1 MGWPVVAAC
10 LLLLLSE
17 ASAEPRQQFVLRL
30 LSVYGGGK
38 MQASR
43 ADRDQN
49 GNISE
54 NEFLQSILF
63 FADNDVRDRR
73 VTLAEFID
81 GYRREYKLPA
91 ELIVIMF
98 DILDDL
104 NNDGGGGMGRDD
116 FRDNRNNK
124 FFDMFFQFGKGDNVF
139 RNTARNKGDNLLT
152 QRDFSYRDFVGSI
165 PVVFLPGNGPGNPWD
180 REFDYERWFHNVD
193 RNNDSLVSFNELK
206 DEFRRYSRDGR
217 VARARWAE
225 RNMNVYSDREW
236 LANVVFDYWD
246 KNRDLTLD
254 DIDIGLVLREA
265 DRNRDMRVTTI
276 EFHRFMEKYNKR
288 ARRRLAT
295 PIRPV
300 MYDCPSP
307 WWQSFGCRP
316 RVDATRAAM
325 DMDDN
330 FDGWITHGE
339 LRKRLSYYDRNG
351 DGWASRFEV
360 MTFETLRY
368 GVKGPVASLMFDIY
382 DRNGDGRYDH
392 GDLQF
397 MLTVV
402 IIIIIIIMVKGTGVS
417 CVFCD
422 ARRAVLD
429 LVRLAEMF
437 RFLPQAQEGDCTGKD
452 WRGSGWYSPFD
463 WRQRNRVPE
472 NFLQWSYLQK
482 RPADR
487 VPAARIRSFFDQLYK
502 QGGPSRGGRNQE
514 AKKTAEGSAD
524 NAGDGRQTG
533 NRNNWPWTWDPNNPP
548 TADLFVDED
557 KTDSQVSGTPSPE
570 DSKSDDNS
578 ADAAQNATDVDSATL
593 EEGEDKDHDEVA
605 RQMTHTFRTPADW
618 LSYARDMNRCDGG
631 NQWAQQ
637 SDMNDLNAYGVG
649 WGGWDGWNDGQSEMA
664 AVWGTG
670 QEGLQAGQDKTRCF
684 VYGETILGRETVS
697 ITDGIYSQPYSGAGS
712 QWPQWMTRN
721 RGSYYS
727 PRWWSSS
734 GNNQMWPTR
743 TIPGP
748 VWSGGQ
754 MSGFPRPDSDYRQ
767 RFFPVSSGQDGGR
780 QGQDR

>member
-1 MGWPVVAAC
+1 
-10 LLLLLSE
+10 
-17 ASAEPRQQFVLRL
+17 
-30 LSVYGGGK
+30 

-152 QRDFSYRDFVGSI
+152 QRDFSYRDFVGSSGRNRVEDYRKALMMWVAEAANRLYTI
-165 PVVFLPGNGPGNPWD
+165 NYQPHIPGNPWD

-397 MLTVV
+397 MLTARVPRQANV
-402 IIIIIIIMVKGTGVS
+402 GKEETGVS

-437 RFLPQAQEGDCTGKD
+437 RFLPQAQV
-452 WRGSGWYSPFD
+452 R
-463 WRQRNRVPE
+463 
-472 NFLQWSYLQK
+472 
-482 RPADR
+482 
-487 VPAARIRSFFDQLYK
+487 
-502 QGGPSRGGRNQE
+502 PSRMRHGSCPAPSVRVLPYLVHSTYRLYHGGVVTPFRGGE
-514 AKKTAEGSAD
+514 LFAD
-524 NAGDGRQTG
+524 LPFLAPPAGYFTE
-533 NRNNWPWTWDPNNPP
+533 PSCSSCPNFSDCFPYAPPPLQMNLTDLFQPGLPPPSPPP
-548 TADLFVDED
+548 TFTV
-557 KTDSQVSGTPSPE
+557 SPE
-570 DSKSDDNS
+570 PSVNQGTDDERYVVCYSDYS
-578 ADAAQNATDVDSATL
+578 ASSQ
-593 EEGEDKDHDEVA
+593 
-605 RQMTHTFRTPADW
+605 
-618 LSYARDMNRCDGG
+618 
-631 NQWAQQ
+631 
-637 SDMNDLNAYGVG
+637 
-649 WGGWDGWNDGQSEMA
+649 
-664 AVWGTG
+664 
-670 QEGLQAGQDKTRCF
+670 
-684 VYGETILGRETVS
+684 TVS
-697 ITDGIYSQPYSGAGS
+697 E
-712 QWPQWMTRN
+712 N
-721 RGSYYS
+721 
-727 PRWWSSS
+727 
-734 GNNQMWPTR
+734 
-743 TIPGP
+743 
-748 VWSGGQ
+748 
-754 MSGFPRPDSDYRQ
+754 
-767 RFFPVSSGQDGGR
+767 
-780 QGQDR
+780 